1 LRDDVGFVKSIFEDY
16 IIVPFQGESLE
27 RIDKLFSKPWLERI
41 DLFYY
46 LRFGCPWGVRRRRSY
61 SVTSGNRLQERDGD
75 RRVLLQEEMGSE
87 NGAELETMEA
97 TFVVETPSPTGYSTS
112 PLNN

>member
-1 LRDDVGFVKSIFEDY
+1 MGFVTSIFEDY

-46 LRFGCPWGVRRRRSY
+46 LRY
-61 SVTSGNRLQERDGD
+61 AHTLK
-75 RRVLLQEEMGSE
+75 VL
-87 NGAELETMEA
+87 
-97 TFVVETPSPTGYSTS
+97 STY
-112 PLNN
+112 